1 MSRGLPAKKSV
12 PLDEWRKK
20 IAAVHVSKDDMN
32 YLIMNYLVVEGYAEA
47 AKAFQEESGTEPG
60 VDFEALA
67 ERNAIR
73 KAVQAGSIEEAIER
87 VNDLNPEILEE
98 RQQLSFHLQQQ
109 RLIELIRRGAVEE
122 ALEFAQEY
130 LAPRGEENPLF
141 LEELEKTL
149 ALLAFEDVAAS
160 PLGGLLDPS
169 HRQSTASELNAAI
182 LSMQSQDPE
191 PRLPLLIK
199 MMSWAEGQ
207 LGEKMQF
214 PRMADVTKG
223 ALSEP
228 V

>member
-122 ALEFAQEY
+122 ALEFCAGVPGAAGGGKPAVPGGTREDARAAGVRGRGGESAGGPAGSVAQAEHSERAQRSY
-130 LAPRGEENPLF
+130 PEHAEPGPG
-141 LEELEKTL
+141 
-149 ALLAFEDVAAS
+149 AAAAAAHQDDE
-160 PLGGLLDPS
+160 LGGG
-169 HRQSTASELNAAI
+169 TA
-182 LSMQSQDPE
+182 
-191 PRLPLLIK
+191 
-199 MMSWAEGQ
+199 G
-207 LGEKMQF
+207 
-214 PRMADVTKG
+214 
-223 ALSEP
+223 
-228 V
+228 